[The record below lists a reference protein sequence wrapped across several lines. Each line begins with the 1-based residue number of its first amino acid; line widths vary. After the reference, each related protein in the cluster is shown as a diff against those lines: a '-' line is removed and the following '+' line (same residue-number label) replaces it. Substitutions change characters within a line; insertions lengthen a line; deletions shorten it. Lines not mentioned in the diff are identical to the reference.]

1 MPPGFNAMVALN
13 TFIAV
18 LIVGTLWRL
27 TSLHLMASSNTT
39 ATTLG
44 TAMSF
49 QY

>member
-1 MPPGFNAMVALN
+1 MPPGFNAMVAFN
-13 TFIAV
+13 TFVAV

-27 TSLHLMASSNTT
+27 VSLHLMASGNTSMK
-39 ATTLG
+39 TLG